1 MDKKEALEI
10 LGLSPEASEED
21 ITKAYRQL
29 SKKIHPDVGGTSYLF
44 RIVHDAYDFLTQT
57 PPAQQEKQRTHKA
70 QQAKKPMTFRELV
83 TDPDFRLTFG
93 QYLEAMETG
102 SVLVRFKGYRINVS
116 RDDIVFMQLPCK
128 DSVDIHIRH
137 YKNFFRFLFHK
148 HDSTADVKTSTW
160 QKYNDRR
167 FSVTARLRMPT
178 SGWYRIQLSKNGE
191 KTGLYYH
198 GRKNYFGK
206 VHKTALTYWV
216 DDREFK
222 IDIWLSMSTK

>member
-44 RIVHDAYDFLTQT
+44 RIVHDAYDFLTQA
-57 PPAQQEKQRTHKA
+57 PPAQQEEQRTHKA
-70 QQAKKPMTFRELV
+70 QQAKKPMTFKELV
-83 TDPDFRLTFG
+83 TDPDFQLTFD

-116 RDDIVFMQLPCK
+116 RNDIEFMQLPCK

-148 HDSTADVKTSTW
+148 HDATANAKTSTW
-160 QKYNDRR
+160 LKSNSGR
-167 FSVTARLRMPT
+167 FNVTARLRMPT
-178 SGWYRIQLSKNGE
+178 SGWYRIQLSKHGE
-191 KTGLYYH
+191 KTGLCYRGKRDYL
-198 GRKNYFGK
+198 GK
-206 VHKTALTYWV
+206 VHKTALTYWA
-216 DDREFK
+216 DDQK
-222 IDIWLSMSTK
+222 IEINIWLSITVK